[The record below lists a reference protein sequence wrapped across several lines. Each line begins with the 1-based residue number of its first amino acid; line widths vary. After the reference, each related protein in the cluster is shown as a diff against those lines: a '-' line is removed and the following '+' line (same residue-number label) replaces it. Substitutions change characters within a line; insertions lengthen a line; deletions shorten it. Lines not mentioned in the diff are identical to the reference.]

1 MSDITVLVAARAH
14 AVSAR
19 PTRSRADAS
28 AAALALGLSG
38 TVRLLTAGS
47 LPDAVARDY
56 LALGAPRLEI
66 VECGEAADVLAA
78 LLPVLHNVPWVLT
91 GTRSESEHGTGMLPH
106 ALAAALGRPV
116 VTDVLA
122 VQPDGDAWI
131 VTQAL
136 PKGARR
142 RLRISPPA
150 VLAVSAAAPQTLRH
164 SLADAMAGQ
173 IVRTPVQTSGPA
185 TAPAGR
191 RVPNSKRRKLLEA
204 KTVQSG
210 HARMLGA
217 IESPSTGGTVLQ
229 AGNPHTKA
237 QAVLDYLR
245 AHSLVPF

>member
-1 MSDITVLVAARAH
+1 MSTITVLVAKRTHPASGRL
-14 AVSAR
+14 
-19 PTRSRADAS
+19 TRSRADAT
-28 AAALALGLSG
+28 AAALALGLSVP
-38 TVRLLTAGS
+38 VRLLTAGAM
-47 LPDAVARDY
+47 PDTVARDY
-56 LALGAPRLEI
+56 LALGAPLLEI
-66 VECGEAADVLAA
+66 LEAEADVLAT
-78 LLPVLHNVPWVLT
+78 LLPALRDVPWVLT
-91 GTRSESEHGTGMLPH
+91 GTRSEAEHGTGLLPY

-122 VQPDGDAWI
+122 VQPDGNAWI

-142 RLRISPPA
+142 GLRISPPA

-164 SLADAMAGQ
+164 SLGDAMAGQ

-185 TAPAGR
+185 TAPAGQ

-245 AHSLVPF
+245 AHSLVHF